1 MQPMSMTS
9 RTALVLAIG
18 FLLGT
23 LVSVTGGV
31 FAERDEPAELPYEQA
46 RTLAEALERVRQAY
60 VEPVSDEEL
69 MEHAVRGML
78 SGLDDYS
85 TYLDAEEYQQMQD
98 TTSGRYGGLG
108 LEVTQED
115 GVITVISPI
124 AGTPA
129 AEAGLEAGDR
139 LISVNGESLEGM
151 SLEEAVTLMRGEPGT
166 RIVLGVLSEGAD
178 QPREVEIIREQIQTQ
193 SVNSRLLSDGIGYV
207 RITHFRDEVGDQAAQ
222 AIRELSESNDG
233 HLGGLILDMRN
244 NPGGIL
250 RGAVSVSDLFLD
262 SGLIVAAE
270 GRMPSAS
277 FSHNASEG
285 DMLLGKPIVVLVNQ
299 GSASASEI
307 VAGALQDH
315 GRAVVMG
322 ENSFGKGTV
331 QTIMPL
337 SQGAAM
343 KLTTARYITESGR
356 TIQDSGI
363 APDLEVTD
371 EGIEIRD
378 NAPLADRIR
387 DAWQAGEEAP
397 DEAVPED
404 DKTLGHALRLIR
416 GLSDTRETEDG

>member
-1 MQPMSMTS
+1 MQPMSITS
-9 RTALVLAIG
+9 RTVLALAIG
-18 FLLGT
+18 FLLGAV
-23 LVSVTGGV
+23 VSVTGGV
-31 FAERDEPAELPYEQA
+31 LANRDEPAELPYEQA
-46 RTLAEALERVRQAY
+46 RTLAEVLERVRQAY

-85 TYLDAEEYQQMQD
+85 TYLDPEEYRQMQD

-124 AGTPA
+124 DGTPA

-139 LISVNGESLEGM
+139 LISVNGESLEDM
-151 SLEEAVTLMRGEPGT
+151 NLDEAVSLMRGEPGT

-178 QPREVEIIREQIQTQ
+178 RPRDVEIVREQIQTQ
-193 SVNSRLLSDGIGYV
+193 SVDSRLLPGGIGYV
-207 RITHFRDEVGDQAAQ
+207 RITHFRDEVGDQTSE
-222 AIRELSESNDG
+222 AIRELSQSNDG
-233 HLGGLILDMRN
+233 HLGGLVLDLRN
-244 NPGGIL
+244 NPGGVL
-250 RGAVSVSDLFLD
+250 RGAVSISDLFLD
-262 SGLIVAAE
+262 TGLIVAAE

-277 FSHNASEG
+277 FSHEASEG
-285 DMLLGKPIVVLVNQ
+285 DMLLGAPLVVLVNQ

-315 GRAVVMG
+315 GRGVVLG

-337 SQGAAM
+337 SRGAAM

-356 TIQDSGI
+356 TIQGSGI
-363 APDLEVTD
+363 SPDIQVKDGDIT
-371 EGIEIRD
+371 IRED
-378 NAPLADRIR
+378 APLADRIR
-387 DAWQAGEEAP
+387 DAWQTGEAPAGGAGEG
-397 DEAVPED
+397 DE
-404 DKTLGHALRLIR
+404 TLNHALRLIQ
-416 GLSDTRETEDG
+416 GLSNTRGPEDG